1 MTAERWRVSV
11 DRNVCQ
17 STGMCV
23 LTAER
28 HFVLRGSHSEP
39 VQDEIDPDDDV
50 VEAAES
56 CPTEAIR
63 VTSAADGR
71 VIAPEPY

>member
-1 MTAERWRVSV
+1 
-11 DRNVCQ
+11 
-17 STGMCV
+17 MCV
-23 LTAER
+23 LNAER
-28 HFVLRGSHSEP
+28 YFELRGSYSEP
-39 VQDEIDPDDDV
+39 IQDEIDPDDDV
-50 VEAAES
+50 VDAAES